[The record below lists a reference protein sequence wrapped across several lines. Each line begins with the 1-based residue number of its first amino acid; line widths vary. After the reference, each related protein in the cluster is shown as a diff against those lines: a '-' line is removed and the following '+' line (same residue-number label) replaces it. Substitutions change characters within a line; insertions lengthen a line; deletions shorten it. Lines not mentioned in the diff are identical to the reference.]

1 MNYISET
8 GRRYDIARHVKR
20 TSKYFSPSGKI
31 VFDNTSDEEDHQLK
45 ENEVDATDILLEG
58 NRQPD
63 QLISYLKTSEQGIV
77 LPLINDY
84 VRANLTMLLIKF
96 SQ

>member
-20 TSKYFSPSGKI
+20 TSKYFSPSEI
-31 VFDNTSDEEDHQLK
+31 VFDNNSDEEDNKLK
-45 ENEVDATDILLEG
+45 ENEVDSTDILLEG

-63 QLISYLKTSEQGIV
+63 QLISYLKTSEQQGI
-77 LPLINDY
+77 LFPLI
-84 VRANLTMLLIKF
+84 MLILELI
-96 SQ
+96 

>member
-8 GRRYDIARHVKR
+8 GRRYDISRHVMR
-20 TSKYFSPSGKI
+20 TSKYFSPSEI
-31 VFDNTSDEEDHQLK
+31 VFDNTSDEEDNKLK

-63 QLISYLKTSEQGIV
+63 QLISYLKTSEQGIL
-77 LPLINDY
+77 LPLI
-84 VRANLTMLLIKF
+84 MLILELI
-96 SQ
+96 